1 MCINV
6 RFVRPSKTIRSIFYW
21 TFWRKYKLPLRNPL
35 RVRYTSENLLGV
47 FILTD
52 ARITKLQSPSAPNVP
67 VRMKNTLIIYD
78 RLAVA
83 SRQRVWSCCLHFS
96 SFWCWTVILKI
107 PWYWL
112 PPHLFTKGEECS
124 VVSLQ
129 VYCSQDFRIC
139 CLSRN
144 SKWHEEYFSE
154 I

>member
-1 MCINV
+1 MGLRNLYCLNNILEDFFYVLVMCINV

-96 SFWCWTVILKI
+96 SFWCWKFRDIDCLHI
-107 PWYWL
+107 
-112 PPHLFTKGEECS
+112 C
-124 VVSLQ
+124 LQ
-129 VYCSQDFRIC
+129 REKNV
-139 CLSRN
+139 L
-144 SKWHEEYFSE
+144 W
-154 I
+154 